1 MGNKLEKY
9 LIEIG
14 KAPLL
19 SVEEEIELAK
29 AIQQKGVYTQRGR
42 FRCVF
47 GCFFRHGWPRM
58 DTE

>member
-1 MGNKLEKY
+1 MDNKELEKY

-29 AIQQKGVYTQRGR
+29 AIQQKGVDCDECCQTISEQRP
-42 FRCVF
+42 F
-47 GCFFRHGWPRM
+47 
-58 DTE
+58 D